1 MALQG
6 KRLKEIRKSRGYTQ
20 TELGKAL
27 GTPQQQVAKW
37 ENELQDPSAHTVG
50 RLAMLL
56 ECSADYLLGLVDTP
70 TEHLQ
75 QTDLSEAEREVVLL
89 YRRRKLQ
96 ELITRL
102 VGEITERHTAKAEG
116 G

>member
-1 MALQG
+1 MPLRG
-6 KRLKEIRKSRGYTQ
+6 ERLKEIRKSRGYTQ

-37 ENELQDPSAHTVG
+37 ENEIQDPSADTVG
-50 RLAMLL
+50 RMAMLL

-75 QTDLSEAEREVVLL
+75 QTDLSEAERALLLL
-89 YRRRKLQ
+89 YRRGNLRD
-96 ELITRL
+96 LITRL
-102 VGEITERHTAKAEG
+102 VGEIATPRGEP
-116 G
+116 